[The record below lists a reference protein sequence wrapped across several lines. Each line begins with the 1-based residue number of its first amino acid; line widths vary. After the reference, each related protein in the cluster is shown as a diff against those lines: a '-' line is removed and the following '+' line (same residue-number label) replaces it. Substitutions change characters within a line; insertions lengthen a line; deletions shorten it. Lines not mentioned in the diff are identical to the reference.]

1 MKKALITGITGQD
14 GSYLA
19 ESADGIKKVIFFK
32 NVIVAGA
39 IVENSES
46 MANKKGFTLL
56 EVLVSLAIMA
66 IAVTLLLQLF
76 SADLRAVSRAGD
88 MTWASVKADAGIKKI
103 LDELSPVAA
112 SWSEVTE
119 DGYRM
124 DVSITEVLMERT
136 DNLPFKLMEV
146 SLTVGWTEGRKEKS
160 LGLKTLK
167 MVDRMA
173 PAEGRHGRSP

>member
-1 MKKALITGITGQD
+1 M
-14 GSYLA
+14 
-19 ESADGIKKVIFFK
+19 
-32 NVIVAGA
+32 
-39 IVENSES
+39 ENSET
-46 MANKKGFTLL
+46 MANPKGFTLL

-88 MTWASVKADAGIKKI
+88 MTWASVKADAGMKKI
-103 LDELSPVAA
+103 LDELSPVAT
-112 SWSEVTE
+112 SWREATE

-124 DVSITEVLMERT
+124 DVSIAEVLTERT
-136 DNLPFKLMEV
+136 ETLPFRLMEV

-160 LGLKTLK
+160 LSLKTLK

-173 PAEGRHGRSP
+173 PADGRPVRSP